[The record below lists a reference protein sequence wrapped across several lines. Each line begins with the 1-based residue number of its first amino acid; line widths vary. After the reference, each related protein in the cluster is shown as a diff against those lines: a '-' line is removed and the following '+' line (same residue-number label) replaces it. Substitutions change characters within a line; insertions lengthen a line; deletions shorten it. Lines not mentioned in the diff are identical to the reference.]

1 MNEAAAANN
10 YSKMGEKSD
19 ISVCLSMKATGVSSE
34 CPNFSKSGEKDSSR
48 QYLLFRTAASIA
60 SLLAGSGV
68 TVAFTFNSNFNTVN
82 FYLIYFGFFATLL
95 GIFISLF
102 CSIGKSEKFNKNS
115 SQEQESPTENNS
127 TKGQDEGNYGNS
139 ANEESST
146 AMMNLE
152 EEHNYESECKK
163 PAKTAIS
170 KKMDVK
176 KMNGNS
182 EAESISLAEIKNVIR
197 LIYEKLIEIQET
209 VEKLST
215 KSRLTLKMIKNYIL
229 GTDKSTQG

>member
-68 TVAFTFNSNFNTVN
+68 TVAFTFNYNFNTVN
-82 FYLIYFGFFATLL
+82 FYLIYIGFFVILL
-95 GIFISLF
+95 VIFISLF
-102 CSIGKSEKFNKNS
+102 CSISKSEKFNKNS
-115 SQEQESPTENNS
+115 SQKQESPTENNS

-146 AMMNLE
+146 AMTNIE
-152 EEHNYESECKK
+152 EEYKK
-163 PAKTAIS
+163 ET
-170 KKMDVK
+170 
-176 KMNGNS
+176 
-182 EAESISLAEIKNVIR
+182 LALTEFKSMIT
-197 LIYEKLIEIQET
+197 LIYEKLIEIQEA
-209 VEKLST
+209 VEKLSK
-215 KSRLTLKMIKNYIL
+215 KSRLTLKTIKNNIL
-229 GTDKSTQG
+229 GTDKST